1 MQCLCHPDFIGLAGF
16 SHMSWD
22 GPVSLCAELFL
33 GCVLGVL
40 NIILCKSGSL
50 NPMDSSQFDHIEHRL
65 PVPPSPLRALP
76 LEFGSV
82 LKATEVL
89 LGSVSSEH
97 QTMAGPAAGGL
108 FVGRQYSGPRNKHP
122 LRDECSLA
130 PLYRFPE
137 WLRPC
142 LPPSLP
148 EPGHW
153 DHPSLLENPNP
164 ISKLNINQVRRLLT
178 DGKGQEWK
186 RPWRY
191 EQRSGSAQAQPDN
204 YLTSQMMPFTEA
216 LANDT
221 KANHGTFLK

>member
-1 MQCLCHPDFIGLAGF
+1 MLLITLNWFR
-16 SHMSWD
+16 
-22 GPVSLCAELFL
+22 FL
-33 GCVLGVL
+33 W
-40 NIILCKSGSL
+40 
-50 NPMDSSQFDHIEHRL
+50 
-65 PVPPSPLRALP
+65 
-76 LEFGSV
+76 FGSISDPDKCV
-82 LKATEVL
+82 DFLLIIPRIKSLVCHSHNCPLLKTL
-89 LGSVSSEH
+89 PGKLSR
-97 QTMAGPAAGGL
+97 QAGGL

-216 LANDT
+216 LANDRY